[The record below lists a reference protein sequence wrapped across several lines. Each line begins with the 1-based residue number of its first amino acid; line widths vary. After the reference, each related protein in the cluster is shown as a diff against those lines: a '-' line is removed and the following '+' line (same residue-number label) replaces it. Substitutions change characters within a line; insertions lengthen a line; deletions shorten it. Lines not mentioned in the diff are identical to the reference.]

1 MSVKEFEGRNE
12 EEAINKAI
20 ESLGLDRDEIDVEI
34 VETRK
39 APFLFGGGRV
49 RIRVHLEED
58 RQQVVEEDP
67 RDRQPMDNLR
77 PREQR
82 QPRQRGGRRGRG
94 ERQPMNGR
102 GDGRMDG
109 RGPRPQPAPEPP
121 REPLPAE
128 GEFENSMVEYLQGL
142 VERMGIPGRVGIGF
156 REERKLGLNIDTP
169 DSGILIG
176 KKGQTLEALQ
186 VIANIAASRMKEGA
200 ERIIVDTQN
209 YRSRHEQSLIRMAR
223 QTAQQVRRT
232 RQSRLLEAM
241 NPFERRLVHTALAEE
256 GDIETASEGD
266 GLYKRIRVAYR
277 GPAK

>member
-1 MSVKEFEGRNE
+1 MSVKEFEGKNE

-49 RIRVHLEED
+49 RIRVHLEEEHQPEPAELD
-58 RQQVVEEDP
+58 E
-67 RDRQPMDNLR
+67 RQPRNIR
-77 PREQR
+77 HTREQR
-82 QPRQRGGRRGRG
+82 EPREPRGSRQRSS
-94 ERQPMNGR
+94 
-102 GDGRMDG
+102 
-109 RGPRPQPAPEPP
+109 PQPAREPV

-128 GEFENSMVEYLQGL
+128 GEFEKSMIEYLQGL

-209 YRSRHEQSLIRMAR
+209 YRSRREQSLIRLAR

-256 GDIETASEGD
+256 GDIETASEGE
-266 GLYKRIRVAYR
+266 GLYKRIRVLYR

>member
-1 MSVKEFEGRNE
+1 MSVKEFEGKNE

-49 RIRVHLEED
+49 RIRVHLEEERHPD
-58 RQQVVEEDP
+58 EEEEEDS
-67 RDRQPMDNLR
+67 QP
-77 PREQR
+77 
-82 QPRQRGGRRGRG
+82 
-94 ERQPMNGR
+94 
-102 GDGRMDG
+102 
-109 RGPRPQPAPEPP
+109 PAPRVA

-128 GEFENSMVEYLQGL
+128 GDFEKAMVEYLQGL
-142 VERMGIPGRVGIGF
+142 VERMGIAGRVGIGF

-169 DSGILIG
+169 DSAILIG

-186 VIANIAASRMKEGA
+186 VIANIAASRIKEGA

-209 YRSRHEQSLIRMAR
+209 YRSRREQSLVRMAR

-241 NPFERRLVHTALAEE
+241 NPFERRLVHTALSEE

-266 GLYKRIRVAYR
+266 GLYKRIRVLYR
-277 GPAK
+277 GPGK

>member
-58 RQQVVEEDP
+58 RQPESSEREE
-67 RDRQPMDNLR
+67 
-77 PREQR
+77 R
-82 QPRQRGGRRGRG
+82 QPRLPR
-94 ERQPMNGR
+94 EP
-102 GDGRMDG
+102 
-109 RGPRPQPAPEPP
+109 RGPRQRSSPQPA

-128 GEFENSMVEYLQGL
+128 GDFEKSMVEYLQGL

-209 YRSRHEQSLIRMAR
+209 YRSRREQSLIRMAR

>member
-1 MSVKEFEGRNE
+1 MSVKEFEGKNE

-49 RIRVHLEED
+49 RIRVHLEE
-58 RQQVVEEDP
+58 
-67 RDRQPMDNLR
+67 
-77 PREQR
+77 
-82 QPRQRGGRRGRG
+82 
-94 ERQPMNGR
+94 ERQPEPEPLERGR
-102 GDGRMDG
+102 PPRRM
-109 RGPRPQPAPEPP
+109 REPREPREPRERSSPQPP

-128 GEFENSMVEYLQGL
+128 GEFEKSMVDYLQGL

-186 VIANIAASRMKEGA
+186 VIANVAASRMKEGA

-209 YRSRHEQSLIRMAR
+209 YRSRREQSLIRMAR

>member
-20 ESLGLDRDEIDVEI
+20 ESLGLDREEIDVEI

-49 RIRVHLEED
+49 RIRVHLEE
-58 RQQVVEEDP
+58 E
-67 RDRQPMDNLR
+67 RQPEAME
-77 PREQR
+77 PEER
-82 QPRQRGGRRGRG
+82 QPRHLREPLESRQRSS
-94 ERQPMNGR
+94 Q
-102 GDGRMDG
+102 
-109 RGPRPQPAPEPP
+109 QPA

-128 GEFENSMVEYLQGL
+128 GEFEKSMVEYLQGL
-142 VERMGIPGRVGIGF
+142 VERMGIPGRVGVGF

-209 YRSRHEQSLIRMAR
+209 YRSRREQSLIRMAR

>member
-1 MSVKEFEGRNE
+1 MSVKEFEGKNE

-49 RIRVHLEED
+49 RIRVHLEE
-58 RQQVVEEDP
+58 E
-67 RDRQPMDNLR
+67 RQPEPPEREPRELR
-77 PREQR
+77 EPRRSRERREFREPREPREQA
-82 QPRQRGGRRGRG
+82 PR
-94 ERQPMNGR
+94 E
-102 GDGRMDG
+102 
-109 RGPRPQPAPEPP
+109 PA

-128 GEFENSMVEYLQGL
+128 GEFEKSMVDYLQGL

-209 YRSRHEQSLIRMAR
+209 YRSRREQSLIRMAR

>member
-34 VETRK
+34 VETKK

-49 RIRVHLEED
+49 RIRVHLEE
-58 RQQVVEEDP
+58 
-67 RDRQPMDNLR
+67 
-77 PREQR
+77 
-82 QPRQRGGRRGRG
+82 
-94 ERQPMNGR
+94 ERQP
-102 GDGRMDG
+102 DDEE
-109 RGPRPQPAPEPP
+109 PEPSQPPAPRAP

-128 GEFENSMVEYLQGL
+128 GDFEKAMVEYLQGL
-142 VERMGIPGRVGIGF
+142 VERMGIAGRVGIGF

-169 DSGILIG
+169 DSAILIG

-186 VIANIAASRMKEGA
+186 VIANIAASRIKEGA

-209 YRSRHEQSLIRMAR
+209 YRSRREQSLVRMAR

-266 GLYKRIRVAYR
+266 GLYKRIRVLYR
-277 GPAK
+277 EPGGR

>member
-1 MSVKEFEGRNE
+1 MSVREFEGKNE

-49 RIRVHLEED
+49 RIRVHLEE
-58 RQQVVEEDP
+58 E
-67 RDRQPMDNLR
+67 RQPEPEPQER
-77 PREQR
+77 GQQR
-82 QPRQRGGRRGRG
+82 QPRRTR
-94 ERQPMNGR
+94 E
-102 GDGRMDG
+102 
-109 RGPRPQPAPEPP
+109 PRVPRELASPQPV

-128 GEFENSMVEYLQGL
+128 GEFEKSMVDYLQGL
-142 VERMGIPGRVGIGF
+142 VERMGIPGRVGVGF

-209 YRSRHEQSLIRMAR
+209 YRSRREQSLIRMAR

>member
-1 MSVKEFEGRNE
+1 MSVKEFEGKNE

-20 ESLGLDRDEIDVEI
+20 ESLGLDRDDIDVEI

-49 RIRVHLEED
+49 RIRVHLEE
-58 RQQVVEEDP
+58 E
-67 RDRQPMDNLR
+67 RQPELEE
-77 PREQR
+77 REER
-82 QPRQRGGRRGRG
+82 QPRQAGQPQQPRQGRG
-94 ERQPMNGR
+94 ARQRPSQQ
-102 GDGRMDG
+102 
-109 RGPRPQPAPEPP
+109 PPQPA

-128 GEFENSMVEYLQGL
+128 GDFEKAMVEYLQGL

-156 REERKLGLNIDTP
+156 REERKIGLNIDTP

-209 YRSRHEQSLIRMAR
+209 YRSRHEQSLIRMAQ

-266 GLYKRIRVAYR
+266 GLYKRIRVLYR

>member
-1 MSVKEFEGRNE
+1 MSVREFEGKNE

-49 RIRVHLEED
+49 RIRVHLEE
-58 RQQVVEEDP
+58 E
-67 RDRQPMDNLR
+67 RQPEPEPLER
-77 PREQR
+77 GQR
-82 QPRQRGGRRGRG
+82 QPRRTR
-94 ERQPMNGR
+94 E
-102 GDGRMDG
+102 
-109 RGPRPQPAPEPP
+109 PREPRELAPPQPV

-128 GEFENSMVEYLQGL
+128 GEFEKSMVDYLQGL

-209 YRSRHEQSLIRMAR
+209 YRSRREQSLIRMAR

>member
-1 MSVKEFEGRNE
+1 MSVKEFEGKNE

-49 RIRVHLEED
+49 RIRVHLEE
-58 RQQVVEEDP
+58 E
-67 RDRQPMDNLR
+67 RQPELDE
-77 PREQR
+77 REEREER
-82 QPRQRGGRRGRG
+82 QPRHWTSA
-94 ERQPMNGR
+94 
-102 GDGRMDG
+102 
-109 RGPRPQPAPEPP
+109 PQVA

-128 GEFENSMVEYLQGL
+128 GEFEQGMVDYLQGL
-142 VERMGIPGRVGIGF
+142 VERMGIAGRVGIGF

-209 YRSRHEQSLIRMAR
+209 YRSRHEQSLVRMAR

-266 GLYKRIRVAYR
+266 GLYKRIRVLYR

>member
-1 MSVKEFEGRNE
+1 MNVKEFEGKNE

-20 ESLGLDRDEIDVEI
+20 ESLGLNRDEIDVEI
-34 VETRK
+34 VETKK

-49 RIRVHLEED
+49 RIRVHLEE
-58 RQQVVEEDP
+58 
-67 RDRQPMDNLR
+67 
-77 PREQR
+77 
-82 QPRQRGGRRGRG
+82 
-94 ERQPMNGR
+94 ERQP
-102 GDGRMDG
+102 DEEEPE
-109 RGPRPQPAPEPP
+109 PRQPPAPREA

-128 GEFENSMVEYLQGL
+128 GDFEKAMVEYLQGL
-142 VERMGIPGRVGIGF
+142 VERMGIAGRVGIGF

-186 VIANIAASRMKEGA
+186 VIANIAASRIKEGA

-209 YRSRHEQSLIRMAR
+209 YRSRREQSLVRMAR

-266 GLYKRIRVAYR
+266 GLYKRIRVLYR
-277 GPAK
+277 EPGGR

>member
-49 RIRVHLEED
+49 RIRVHLEE
-58 RQQVVEEDP
+58 
-67 RDRQPMDNLR
+67 
-77 PREQR
+77 
-82 QPRQRGGRRGRG
+82 
-94 ERQPMNGR
+94 ERQPEPER
-102 GDGRMDG
+102 QPPELRE
-109 RGPRPQPAPEPP
+109 PRRSRPSREPRELREQAPP

-128 GEFENSMVEYLQGL
+128 GEFEQSMVDYLQGL

-209 YRSRHEQSLIRMAR
+209 YRSRREQSLIRMAR

>member
-1 MSVKEFEGRNE
+1 MSVKEFEGKNE

-58 RQQVVEEDP
+58 RQPDALE
-67 RDRQPMDNLR
+67 
-77 PREQR
+77 REQR
-82 QPRQRGGRRGRG
+82 PPRRMREPLG
-94 ERQPMNGR
+94 ESRDR
-102 GDGRMDG
+102 AS
-109 RGPRPQPAPEPP
+109 PQPA

-128 GEFENSMVEYLQGL
+128 GEFEKSMVDYLQGL
-142 VERMGIPGRVGIGF
+142 VERMGIPGRVGVGF

-209 YRSRHEQSLIRMAR
+209 YRSRREQSLVRMAR

>member
-1 MSVKEFEGRNE
+1 MNVKEFEGRNE

-34 VETRK
+34 VETKK

-49 RIRVHLEED
+49 RIRVHLEE
-58 RQQVVEEDP
+58 
-67 RDRQPMDNLR
+67 
-77 PREQR
+77 
-82 QPRQRGGRRGRG
+82 
-94 ERQPMNGR
+94 ERQP
-102 GDGRMDG
+102 DYEE
-109 RGPRPQPAPEPP
+109 PEPRQP
-121 REPLPAE
+121 PSPHVEPLPAE
-128 GEFENSMVEYLQGL
+128 GDFEKAMVEYLQGL
-142 VERMGIPGRVGIGF
+142 VERMGIAARVGIGF

-186 VIANIAASRMKEGA
+186 VIANIAASRLKEGA

-209 YRSRHEQSLIRMAR
+209 YRSRREQSLVRQAR

-241 NPFERRLVHTALAEE
+241 NPFERRLVHTALSEE

-266 GLYKRIRVAYR
+266 GLYKRIRILYR
-277 GPAK
+277 GPGK

>member
-1 MSVKEFEGRNE
+1 MNVKEFEGRNE

-58 RQQVVEEDP
+58 HQVETAQREQLPPRRLREPRAEP
-67 RDRQPMDNLR
+67 RDR
-77 PREQR
+77 
-82 QPRQRGGRRGRG
+82 
-94 ERQPMNGR
+94 
-102 GDGRMDG
+102 
-109 RGPRPQPAPEPP
+109 ASPP

-128 GEFENSMVEYLQGL
+128 GEFEKSMVDYLQGL
-142 VERMGIPGRVGIGF
+142 VERMGIPGRVGVGF

-209 YRSRHEQSLIRMAR
+209 YRSRREQSLIRMAR

-256 GDIETASEGD
+256 GDIETASEGE
-266 GLYKRIRVAYR
+266 GLYKRIRVLYR

>member
-58 RQQVVEEDP
+58 RQPGEDEAG
-67 RDRQPMDNLR
+67 DRQPMDNLR
-77 PREQR
+77 PREDR
-82 QPRQRGGRRGRG
+82 QTRQRDNRRPRG
-94 ERQPMNGR
+94 ERQPR
-102 GDGRMDG
+102 EG
-109 RGPRPQPAPEPP
+109 RGPRPQPAPEPA

-128 GEFENSMVEYLQGL
+128 GEFENSMIEYLQGL

-209 YRSRHEQSLIRMAR
+209 YRSRHEQSLVRMAR

-266 GLYKRIRVAYR
+266 GLYKRIRVIYKGAGR
-277 GPAK
+277 